1 MMSKGSGLRWGGPRS
16 VRPGGWSRG
25 SLSGWWTLV
34 WCCCVLALLQ
44 PPRPLAAQDALRGGL
59 PPQVAAELVSFYN
72 NRAAVRLTGTSLI
85 ARGSEV
91 AGGIAVLG
99 GPVTVAGRIDGDLV
113 VINGDVVLE
122 PGAVI
127 TGGLTVVGGV
137 VRGLESVPVAG
148 TVVIYRAP
156 LRFRLAGDQ
165 IAVAAPE
172 TEAELVTGREFDF
185 GRTDLVLA
193 ARRGY
198 NRVEGLP
205 IVVGPRFETNRDRPT
220 RLELLAIYRTAS
232 GLTLQ
237 PKRFGYLAQL
247 EQAVAGRSVW
257 LGASLRSE
265 IEPIEPMGL
274 ADRENSLATF
284 LLHRDYRDHYERR
297 GWGAQLRVAPVGR
310 SFDFALE
317 YNDEEHSTVQARD
330 PWTLFRGDE
339 EWRLQPVIANGKVRF
354 LTLRGNLDT
363 RNEGPDP
370 TTGWFVQGWIE
381 RGLGGTIAVPPPPPP
396 PPGSNG
402 GIVDGLMRSVAVD
415 VAYATGTLDLR
426 RYARLGPGSRLALRA
441 LASSSLNDR
450 PLPPQRQRVLGG
462 AGSLPGYSPFE
473 FDCGARRTAEQYGDG
488 LYYPFYGCDRV
499 ALIQLE
505 FRNDLSFGQGWGR
518 KLGRD
523 LDLGDRLGWVVF
535 FDAGRAWVERE
546 AAEGRTTG
554 EENFA
559 ADLGFGL
566 RLGRLGLYWAI
577 PLSGHDRDLHFSL
590 RLGPRL

>member
-1 MMSKGSGLRWGGPRS
+1 MKARRERCRWRRA
-16 VRPGGWSRG
+16 VR
-25 SLSGWWTLV
+25 GWWTLG
-34 WCCCVLALLQ
+34 WCCCPLLLALSA
-44 PPRPLAAQDALRGGL
+44 RPLAAQSAAGRGL
-59 PPQVAAELVSFYN
+59 PPQVAAELVAFYN
-72 NRAAVRLTGTSLI
+72 TGAAVRLTGASTI
-85 ARGSEV
+85 ASGSEV

-99 GPVTVAGRIDGDLV
+99 GPLTVAGRIDGRLV

-122 PGAVI
+122 PGAVL
-127 TGGLTVVGGV
+127 TGDLTVVGGA

-156 LRFRLAGDQ
+156 LRFRRAGEQ
-165 IAVAAPE
+165 IALAEPE
-172 TEAELVTGREFDF
+172 AEPELVTGREFDF

-205 IVVGPRFETNRDRPT
+205 IVIGPRFESHRSRPT

-237 PKRFGYLAQL
+237 PKRFGYLAQV
-247 EQAVAGRSVW
+247 EQAIGGRTVW

-265 IEPIEPMGL
+265 IEPIESMGL

-297 GWGAQLRVAPVGR
+297 GWGARLRVTPVGR
-310 SFDFALE
+310 PFDFALE
-317 YNDEEHSTVQARD
+317 YRDEEHSEVRARD
-330 PWTLFRGDE
+330 PWTLFRGSD
-339 EWRLQPVIANGKVRF
+339 EWRPQPVIAAGTVRY

-370 TTGWFVQGWIE
+370 TTGWLVEGWIE
-381 RGLGGTIAVPPPPPP
+381 RGLGGTIAVPALPRGPDPIPLADP
-396 PPGSNG
+396 LGAPILP
-402 GIVDGLMRSVAVD
+402 LAAAVD

-426 RYARLGPGSRLALRA
+426 RYARLGPSSRLALRA

-462 AGSLPGYSPFE
+462 AGSLPGYGSFE
-473 FDCGARRTAEQYGDG
+473 FDCGARRATAPHEGE
-488 LYYPFYGCDRV
+488 PFFPYYGCDRV
-499 ALIQLE
+499 ALFQLE
-505 FRNDLSFGQGWGR
+505 YRNDFPFGRGWGR

-523 LDLGDRLGWVVF
+523 LDLGERLGWVIF
-535 FDAGRAWVERE
+535 LDAGRAWVERG
-546 AAEGRTTG
+546 AAQGRDTG
-554 EENFA
+554 DDDFA
-559 ADLGFGL
+559 ADLGLGL
-566 RLGRLGLYWAI
+566 RLGRLGLYWAV